1 MDELIVTVSQLN
13 EYISRKLYRDTLMQ
27 NIMVQGEITNFKF
40 HTNGAVYFSL
50 KDSISA
56 IPCVMFENTL
66 HLPQEIDDG
75 KKVIVTASVN
85 FYARE
90 GRLNLSVQKIELT
103 GLGELFLKFEQTKK
117 KLYDEGLFD
126 ARHKKPL
133 PMLPKRMGIVTS
145 AAGAAM
151 HDIIQVAKR
160 RFPGIKIDIYPA
172 KVQGEGAAAEIIEGI
187 AYFNR
192 EKSADVIIVGRG
204 GGSLEDLS
212 AFNEESVARAI
223 FASEI
228 PIVSAVGHEIDMTI
242 SDFTADMRAPTPSAA
257 AELCVPELSAILETL
272 KSYKKRLT
280 VFMLN
285 DAVLKKSLL
294 EAERNNLLKYS
305 PDRTVERLRHTN

>member
-1 MDELIVTVSQLN
+1 MEPSIFL
-13 EYISRKLYRDTLMQ
+13 E
-27 NIMVQGEITNFKF
+27 GFNFR
-40 HTNGAVYFSL
+40 N
-50 KDSISA
+50 
-56 IPCVMFENTL
+56 PCVMFENTL

-172 KVQGEGAAAEIIEGI
+172 KVQGEGAAA
-187 AYFNR
+187 R
-192 EKSADVIIVGRG
+192 
-204 GGSLEDLS
+204 
-212 AFNEESVARAI
+212 
-223 FASEI
+223 
-228 PIVSAVGHEIDMTI
+228 
-242 SDFTADMRAPTPSAA
+242 
-257 AELCVPELSAILETL
+257 
-272 KSYKKRLT
+272 
-280 VFMLN
+280 
-285 DAVLKKSLL
+285 
-294 EAERNNLLKYS
+294 LLK
-305 PDRTVERLRHTN
+305 V